1 MYADQKFLNFEP
13 LDNTSFKSIVQSHEG
28 SGILLGHWYIFSYL
42 INKNYNPET
51 KPLCITH
58 IKHVVSRQ

>member
-28 SGILLGHWYIFSYL
+28 SGILLGH
-42 INKNYNPET
+42 
-51 KPLCITH
+51 
-58 IKHVVSRQ
+58 